1 MYDVVIVG
9 SGPAGALAAI
19 DLARQ
24 GVRVGLIERAT
35 HPRYKVCGGGV
46 LARAI
51 RLLPVDLG
59 PAVDQVCHT
68 VELHFPD
75 RNLNFRTQRST
86 PVIFMTMRAALDQLL
101 VAEAVRYGA
110 VLLGECPVKGVSI
123 EADRVIV
130 QTVREQVS
138 GRFVI
143 AADGA
148 DSVVARAGGWPANHG
163 VIPALECEV
172 PVASETLA
180 RFNGTARFDMDHP
193 RHGYSWVFPK
203 KKHLSIG
210 VLSTR
215 KGNIG
220 LREVFQR
227 YLRQLDIDPI
237 GPLELHG
244 ALIPVHPRQGALA
257 RGRVLL
263 IGDAA
268 GLADPITAEGITHAL
283 LSGKLAARALI
294 DGELDPDIVAD
305 RYCRLLEECILGEL
319 RAAGR
324 LAKFFYGYPTVR
336 NLLFRSHGQRFC
348 EKVTDIMMGERHYAD
363 FDLSAGALA
372 RHLKPWYK
380 RIPHP

>member
-9 SGPAGALAAI
+9 SGPAGAQAAI
-19 DLARQ
+19 NLARH
-24 GVRVGLIERAT
+24 GISVCLVERAI
-35 HPRYKVCGGGV
+35 HPRYKTCGGGV
-46 LARAI
+46 LARAAQ
-51 RLLPVDLG
+51 LLPVDVT
-59 PAVDQVCHT
+59 PAIDHVCHS

-75 RNLNFRTQRST
+75 RNLSFSTQRSS
-86 PVIFMTMRAALDQLL
+86 PVILMTMRSAFDRLL
-101 VAEAVRYGA
+101 VTEAVRCGA
-110 VLLGECPVKGVSI
+110 VLQEECLVTGVSI

-130 QTVREQVS
+130 QTGREQIS

-148 DSVVARAGGWPANHG
+148 DSIVARAGGWPANHSG
-163 VIPALECEV
+163 IPALECEV
-172 PVASETLA
+172 PVAPATFA
-180 RFNGTARFDMDHP
+180 RFRGLARFDMDYP

-203 KKHLSIG
+203 KEHLSVG

-215 KGNIG
+215 RGNAG
-220 LREVFQR
+220 LKDEFRS
-227 YLRQLDIDPI
+227 YLRQLGIDHT

-244 ALIPVHPRQGALA
+244 ALIPVQPRPGPLA

-294 DGELDPDIVAD
+294 DGELDPARVAD
-305 RYCRLLEECILGEL
+305 RYSLMLEESILGEL

-336 NLLFRSHGQRFC
+336 NLLFRSHAQRFC
-348 EKVTDIMMGERHYAD
+348 EKVTDIMMGERRYAD
-363 FDLSAGALA
+363 FDLSAGVLA

-380 RIPHP
+380 KTPHP